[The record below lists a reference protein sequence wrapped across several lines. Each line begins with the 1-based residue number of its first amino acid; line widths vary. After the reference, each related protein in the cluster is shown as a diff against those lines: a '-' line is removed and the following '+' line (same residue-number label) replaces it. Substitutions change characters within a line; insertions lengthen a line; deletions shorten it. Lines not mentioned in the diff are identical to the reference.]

1 MRKNPILDAAL
12 GLRKKFGWKIF
23 PARMEGGK
31 KYSWLSAEFA
41 PGHENWGMS
50 DDVEQLRKNFGN
62 RRWRD
67 KCGVGVPTGAVNKI
81 FVVDVDTVAGHG
93 VDGIGALR
101 KLEREHG
108 KLPKTL
114 KAKTPSKG
122 IHFYFRH
129 PGDGIKIVSRAI
141 APGIDCKG
149 DGGQVAAP
157 PSMNSSGGRYRW
169 LNSLPIAKAPAW
181 LLDLVEKERAR
192 NEPVNFFLQFGKPMQ
207 QVDIGKLTLATAMIP
222 NGLKTDR
229 ETWVRVGFALW
240 AATGGYGYQIFEAWS
255 RRWPEYNTDKIRNAK
270 NTRTF
275 WDTIKR
281 VPDKITAGTIF
292 YLAEQAEPDWLA
304 RICARDPKVIRLL
317 REFHKLLEGEDQ

>member
-1 MRKNPILDAAL
+1 MKNEMLAAAL
-12 GLRKKFGWKIF
+12 ALRKKFDWRLF

-50 DDVEQLRKNFGN
+50 DDPEQLRENFSK

-67 KCGVGVPTGAVNKI
+67 RCGIGVPTGAINRI

-93 VDGIGALR
+93 VDGIGTMR

-114 KAKTPSKG
+114 KAMSPSG
-122 IHFYFRH
+122 SVHYYFRH

-141 APGIDCKG
+141 ALGVDCKG

-169 LNSLPIAKAPAW
+169 INSLPIAKAPKW
-181 LLDLVEKERAR
+181 LLAMVQEKERVLGEAEYFMQFANSTR
-192 NEPVNFFLQFGKPMQ
+192 QVNMAE
-207 QVDIGKLTLATAMIP
+207 LTLATAMIP
-222 NGLKTDR
+222 NNLKTSRDA
-229 ETWVRVGFALW
+229 WVRVGFALW
-240 AATGGYGYQIFEAWS
+240 SATRGSDEGYQLFAAWS
-255 RRWPEYNTDKIRNAK
+255 KRWPDYNADKIRNTK

-275 WDTIKR
+275 WVTIKE

-292 YLAEQAEPDWLA
+292 FLAEEAVPDY
-304 RICARDPKVIRLL
+304 RDRCIAQDPDVIALIE
-317 REFHKLLEGEDQ
+317 EFHKLMDAS